1 MPKSILVTG
10 AGGYIGC
17 VLVPMLISKGYSVIA
32 VDRFF
37 FETESHL
44 VNKNLKILKKD
55 TRNLDKN
62 DFHNIDCVIDLA
74 ALSND
79 PSGEHFQLATHEINF
94 EARKKNATLA
104 KKAGVDRYILASSCS
119 VYGFN
124 EPEAL
129 LNENSPTHPLTTYAE
144 KNLEAENALLALC
157 DPNFTVIV
165 LRQATLFGVSQRM
178 RFDLAVN
185 AMVLLA
191 VEKRNIP
198 MMRDGD
204 QWRPMLHVSD
214 AASAQLLMVEIDKN
228 LVQGEI
234 FNVGANDLNYKIK
247 DIAALIQSTF
257 DGDVSISLY
266 GDPDKRSYV
275 VDFQKI
281 KDIGFECR
289 FDIKMG
295 IEQIVAALQ
304 SGAITPD
311 ERTNTLNWYR
321 QIIEWNERIN
331 RLQISN
337 KIF

>member
-55 TRNLDKN
+55 TRNLDEN

-104 KKAGVDRYILASSCS
+104 KKAGVNRYILASSCS

-124 EPEAL
+124 EPDAL

-157 DPNFTVIV
+157 DPYFTVIV

-185 AMVLLA
+185 AMVRLA

-257 DGDVSISLY
+257 DGNVSISLY

-275 VDFQKI
+275 VDFKKI
-281 KDIGFECR
+281 KDIGFKCR

-295 IEQIVAALQ
+295 IEQIVTALQ